1 MNLASRYHV
10 VHETIYRYESPVSL
24 SRQLLHLTPRD
35 CPWQRCLSHQ
45 ITVAPAASASRDR
58 HDSFGNPIRELA
70 IEFPHDSL
78 AVRAEST
85 IEVLPHLPVDA
96 LLASA
101 PEPTQGPAGTFP
113 RYLASSPAWES
124 VREALDYGA
133 RPVLVDASRFQFESP
148 HVRVKHEFASY
159 ASKSFPPRRPLL
171 EAVQALMSC
180 IYDELE
186 FDPEATTVA
195 TPVLQVLADKRGVCQ
210 DFAHLMLSCLRSQ
223 GLAARYVSGY
233 LLTHPPAGQPRMV
246 GADASHA
253 WVSVYCPELE
263 GGRWVD
269 FDPTNNLLPDAQHI
283 TLAWGRD
290 FADVSP
296 LRGVILGG
304 DAHELDVA
312 VTVTPLTEGGDGDVQ
327 PAADSKGASAV
338 RTPSGP
344 RS

>member
-1 MNLASRYHV
+1 MIAVRSPTARYHV
-10 VHETIYRYESPVSL
+10 LHETIYDYDSPVSL

-35 CPWQRCLSHQ
+35 CPWQRCLTHQ
-45 ITVAPAASASRDR
+45 ISVSPAVTATRER
-58 HDSFGNPIRELA
+58 RDSFGNPVRELA
-70 IEFPHDSL
+70 IEFSHDRL

-85 IEVLPHLPVDA
+85 IEVWPHLPVDA
-96 LLASA
+96 TRTDLLANPARPA
-101 PEPTQGPAGTFP
+101 PGRPARAWPG
-113 RYLASSPAWES
+113 YLHTSPAWEN
-124 VREALDYGA
+124 VREALAYGS
-133 RPVLVDASRFQFESP
+133 RPVLLDAGRFQFQSP

-159 ASKSFPPRRPLL
+159 AGQCFTPQRPIL

-180 IYDELE
+180 IYDEFE
-186 FDPEATTVA
+186 FDSEATTVA
-195 TPVLQVLADKRGVCQ
+195 TPVLEVLANKRGVCQ

-233 LLTHPPAGQPRMV
+233 LLTRPPPGQPRMV

-269 FDPTNNLLPDAQHI
+269 FDPTNNLLPDTQHI

-304 DAHELDVA
+304 GAHELDVA
-312 VTVTPLTEGGDGDVQ
+312 VTVTPVAEVGNQALSL
-327 PAADSKGASAV
+327 P
-338 RTPSGP
+338 
-344 RS
+344 